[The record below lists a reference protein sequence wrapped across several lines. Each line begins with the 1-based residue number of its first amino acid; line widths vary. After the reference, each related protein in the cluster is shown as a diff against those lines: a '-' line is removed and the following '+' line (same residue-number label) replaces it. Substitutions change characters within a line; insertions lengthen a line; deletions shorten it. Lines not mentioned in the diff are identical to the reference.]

1 MMLKQTIWATIVVFI
16 TWSIL
21 DFLIH
26 GVLLQSTY
34 QATANLWR
42 PEDEM
47 KMPLMSIVTLIFSI
61 CFVSIYTYFIES
73 KSLSTGIKFGLIF
86 GLATGVSM
94 GIGSYC
100 YMPIPLSLALSWFVG
115 SVVEIIIAGIIVGLM
130 VRTSDEYKV

>member
-1 MMLKQTIWATIVVFI
+1 MLKQTIWAVITVFI
-16 TWSIL
+16 AWSIL

-47 KMPLMSIVTLIFSI
+47 KMPLMSFVTLIFSI
-61 CFVSIYTYFIES
+61 CFVCIYSYLIKP
-73 KSLSTGIKFGLIF
+73 KSLASGIIYGAIF
-86 GLATGVSM
+86 GTATGVSM

-100 YMPIPLSLALSWFVG
+100 YMPIPLSLAFSWFIG
-115 SVVEIIIAGIIVGLM
+115 SFVEIILAGGIVGLM
-130 VRTSDEYKV
+130 IKTPDE